1 MSLQQPA
8 NGWFVPN
15 CHDETL
21 FLATESIEKRKNVQV
36 PLFTNGESKN
46 LFQVLNNW
54 LTKDIEDDQYQA
66 IEQFGAPNEACSSEF
81 QDFRS
86 QPLKK
91 KDGAKDGRKK
101 SAKQRIVPFD
111 PLDDVPLPKGFPD
124 SPPPKPSGSLDN
136 LDGSGKYL
144 NNLSGDICGIE
155 LIFFRSFVN

>member
-1 MSLQQPA
+1 M
-8 NGWFVPN
+8 G
-15 CHDETL
+15 
-21 FLATESIEKRKNVQV
+21 EKRKNVQV

-111 PLDDVPLPKGFPD
+111 PLDDVPDLLSTDRFF
-124 SPPPKPSGSLDN
+124 
-136 LDGSGKYL
+136 L
-144 NNLSGDICGIE
+144 NAFTQQVTKDKSRDRN
-155 LIFFRSFVN
+155 VNNR